1 MDPSSGKV
9 ATADYGDVVVD
20 VDHIMGRHRAK
31 KKILKLKWLRYKIQN
46 MRKAV
51 VQTT

>member
-1 MDPSSGKV
+1 MDPSSGKAV
-9 ATADYGDVVVD
+9 VTADYGDVVVD
-20 VDHIMGRHRAK
+20 VDHIIGRHRAK
-31 KKILKLKWLRYKIQN
+31 KNLNSKWLRYKIQN